1 MTTVYTGL
9 ALIAFASNSIICRLA
24 LTNGSIDPTGFST
37 IRLLSG
43 VLVLTMITSIVKDE
57 KSASDSGN
65 WLSACM
71 LFLYIITFSFAYV
84 TLSASTGVLILFGAV
99 QVTMIITG
107 LVQDERPKILE
118 LAGLTVALLGLI
130 YLMLPGWEAPS
141 LRGVILMTVAGVSW
155 GIYSLQGKKD
165 GNPIAVTSGNFTRA
179 IPFAFLACIVY
190 LTNLNATFSGVVLAF
205 TSGALTSGIGY
216 VLWYAALRGLTI
228 TQAASIQLLVPIIA
242 TIGGVIFLSEVISL
256 RLILSSIL
264 ILGGVG
270 SSFAARSHH
279 FTARSGVFRSK
290 GFE

>member
-1 MTTVYTGL
+1 MTTVYSGL

-24 LTNGSIDPTGFST
+24 LTSGSIDPTGFST

-43 VLVLTMITSIVKDE
+43 VLALTLISSVVKDE
-57 KSASDSGN
+57 KTVNDSGN
-65 WLSACM
+65 WLSACT

-84 TLSASTGVLILFGAV
+84 SLSACTGVLILFGAV
-99 QVTMIITG
+99 QVTMILTG
-107 LVQDERPKILE
+107 LVQGERPKKLE
-118 LAGLTVALLGLI
+118 LTGLSVALFGLI

-155 GIYSLQGKKD
+155 GIYSLQGKND
-165 GNPIAVTSGNFTRA
+165 GNPVAVTSGNFTRA
-179 IPFAFLACIVY
+179 IPFAFITCIVY
-190 LTNLNATFSGVVLAF
+190 LANLNATFSGMALAF

-216 VLWYAALRGLTI
+216 AVWYAALRGLTV

-256 RLILSSIL
+256 RLIVSSVL

-270 SSFAARSHH
+270 SSFMARSHQ
-279 FTARSGVFRSK
+279 
-290 GFE
+290 